1 MDGRPES
8 YRPEAY
14 LRLAIF
20 IVNLYIN
27 LVLILLTYYTF
38 YVYIG
43 ICLQPLNTNIKGPL
57 MCNFFVKQKKSKIS

>member
-20 IVNLYIN
+20 IVNLYI
-27 LVLILLTYYTF
+27 TYYTF